1 MNDLTIIIQ
10 GRVLPECLEFYC
22 KEYTD
27 YNIIISTWEDVTI
40 DKSIL
45 TSNIKL
51 IQSLKPIITGKSN
64 IFLQV
69 ESTVNALN
77 LIDTEYCIKMRGD
90 ETYSNIEYV
99 YHKIKSNNNKLYTT
113 PIYFRH
119 GVDCNLHPSD
129 HLIAGKTQKL
139 KNMFYNFENRDD
151 KWPPEKKICVNYF
164 ENCKINYESNII
176 QSMINNFDILDLNVM
191 KPYSITTN
199 SQKIKYHTNFIPEEH
214 KSISEISML
223 LNENQIQKNIYNY
236 YESINLSSKLAK
248 K

>member
-1 MNDLTIIIQ
+1 
-10 GRVLPECLEFYC
+10 
-22 KEYTD
+22 
-27 YNIIISTWEDVTI
+27 
-40 DKSIL
+40 
-45 TSNIKL
+45 
-51 IQSLKPIITGKSN
+51 
-64 IFLQV
+64 
-69 ESTVNALN
+69 
-77 LIDTEYCIKMRGD
+77 
-90 ETYSNIEYV
+90 
-99 YHKIKSNNNKLYTT
+99 
-113 PIYFRH
+113 
-119 GVDCNLHPSD
+119 
-129 HLIAGKTQKL
+129 
-139 KNMFYNFENRDD
+139 MFYNFENRDD
-151 KWPPEKKICVNYF
+151 QWPPEKKICVNYF

>member
-69 ESTVNALN
+69 ESTV
-77 LIDTEYCIKMRGD
+77 IK
-90 ETYSNIEYV
+90 
-99 YHKIKSNNNKLYTT
+99 
-113 PIYFRH
+113 
-119 GVDCNLHPSD
+119 
-129 HLIAGKTQKL
+129 Q
-139 KNMFYNFENRDD
+139 
-151 KWPPEKKICVNYF
+151 
-164 ENCKINYESNII
+164 
-176 QSMINNFDILDLNVM
+176 
-191 KPYSITTN
+191 
-199 SQKIKYHTNFIPEEH
+199 
-214 KSISEISML
+214 
-223 LNENQIQKNIYNY
+223 
-236 YESINLSSKLAK
+236 
-248 K
+248 